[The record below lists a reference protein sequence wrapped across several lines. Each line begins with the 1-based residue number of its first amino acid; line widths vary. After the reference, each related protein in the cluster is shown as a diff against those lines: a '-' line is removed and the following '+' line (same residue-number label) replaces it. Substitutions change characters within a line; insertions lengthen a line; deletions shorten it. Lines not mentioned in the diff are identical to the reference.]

1 MIGILNS
8 DPCEQS
14 SWEVRMS
21 NSKGVPYYFNSETK
35 QSTWDPPPD
44 LTKEEIETLPGAE
57 HLKSKE
63 KIRASHLLVKHKD
76 SRRPSSWKE
85 VSGSVFV
92 SYRSG
97 IKLYL
102 QTNITRTKE
111 EAISI
116 LEQYQ
121 SKIHSADNKE
131 DEFRKLAREHSDCS
145 SHNADGD
152 LGSFGRG
159 QMQKPFEDAAFG
171 LEVGEI
177 SGVVSTDSGVHLIMR
192 TG

>member
-92 SYRSG
+92 PYRSG
-97 IKLYL
+97 PSC
-102 QTNITRTKE
+102 
-111 EAISI
+111 ISRPI
-116 LEQYQ
+116 
-121 SKIHSADNKE
+121 SRVR
-131 DEFRKLAREHSDCS
+131 RK
-145 SHNADGD
+145 
-152 LGSFGRG
+152 
-159 QMQKPFEDAAFG
+159 KPFPSSNSTRARSTALTTRRMNSESLRGSTLTA
-171 LEVGEI
+171 LLITQTVI
-177 SGVVSTDSGVHLIMR
+177 SARLDGARCKSRLRMR
-192 TG
+192 PLVWK